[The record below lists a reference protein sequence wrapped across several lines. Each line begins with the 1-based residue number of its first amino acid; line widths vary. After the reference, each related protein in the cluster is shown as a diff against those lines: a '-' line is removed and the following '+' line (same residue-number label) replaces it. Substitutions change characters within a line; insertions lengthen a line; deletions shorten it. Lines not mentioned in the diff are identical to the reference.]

1 MEALFSLAGLII
13 PIFLLVLALIT
24 GTIIERRHGKD
35 LDAREA
41 RLRLGVTN
49 FEPGQF
55 PASAIEV
62 CAYVDG
68 QAVIAADRFKVF
80 LGNILSIF
88 GGELKTL
95 TSVMSRARR
104 EAVLRMLERAEALG
118 ADQVWNVRI
127 ETSNIGRGI
136 VRGGEGGGRG
146 GTMAEIHVYGTAIK
160 LRKGV

>member
-1 MEALFSLAGLII
+1 MEALFSLAGLLI
-13 PIFLLVLALIT
+13 PISLLILALVT
-24 GTIIERRHGKD
+24 GTIIERRHRRN
-35 LDAREA
+35 LDEREA

-49 FEPGQF
+49 FEPGEF

-68 QAVIAADRFKVF
+68 QAVIAADRFKTW

-104 EAVLRMLERAEALG
+104 EAMLRMLERAEELG

-136 VRGGEGGGRG
+136 TSGESGRN

-160 LRKGV
+160 LRKGL